1 MASPDSVGQ
10 NTQDSFG
17 NYRIANVTQ
26 PVSLAATGN
35 AVVALP
41 ILKGGMGGTGQF
53 VLRRI
58 TASILSN
65 IAGGTAPSAATANV
79 SIGTTN
85 DGANLVAN
93 AQTLTNLTSA
103 TTYQD
108 LTLAAATQTATYSA
122 NALFV
127 NVNTSVANAQCYIS
141 VYGDIQTF

>member
-1 MASPDSVGQ
+1 MAQLDSVSQ
-10 NTQDSFG
+10 NTQDYFG
-17 NYRIANVTQ
+17 NYRLIKSAQ

-41 ILKGGMGGTGQF
+41 FLGGGTGGTTQY
-53 VLRRI
+53 VIRRI
-58 TASILSN
+58 TASVLSN

-85 DGANLVAN
+85 DGGNLVASG
-93 AQTLTNLTSA
+93 QTLTNLTASN
-103 TTYQD
+103 TYQD
-108 LTLAAATQTATYSA
+108 LTLAAGTQTNTYTA

-127 NVNTSVANAQCYIS
+127 NVNTSVANAQCYIT